1 MRLTSKLLGGWD
13 TAPPKKVGISLVISG
28 GFPTCRRNTS
38 GFHIMRPP
46 RISSDSWLI
55 FYHEFIWI
63 LWLNDWIPSDS
74 TVWALKGSSVLLRG
88 KLRIWFALSPWRY
101 LHGCWLHCPQRPDAG
116 DSTFGRSRFDFIC
129 YAKQPRSCHQGKRW
143 NGEILRLSWISLIV
157 WQAVLHTLR
166 VSKVQVLHPHTDS
179 SSQVVCAQIAS
190 APTSSR
196 VEREA
201 FSCRRC
207 GRSKRHPLSKGDCRW
222 IQYFTGGS

>member
-1 MRLTSKLLGGWD
+1 MGENIYTDVIHDEINQQTAWRLRHGP
-13 TAPPKKVGISLVISG
+13 PPKKNNHSASQFFKALDLVISG

-55 FYHEFIWI
+55 FYHEFC
-63 LWLNDWIPSDS
+63 DWMIGFHSDS

-116 DSTFGRSRFDFIC
+116 DSTFGRSWFDFLC

-143 NGEILRLSWISLIV
+143 NGEILRLSWISLIGSSPYIKGF
-157 WQAVLHTLR
+157 QGAGT
-166 VSKVQVLHPHTDS
+166 S
-179 SSQVVCAQIAS
+179 SSY
-190 APTSSR
+190 
-196 VEREA
+196 
-201 FSCRRC
+201 
-207 GRSKRHPLSKGDCRW
+207 G
-222 IQYFTGGS
+222 